1 MIDNKYH
8 AIICDLGNVLIDF
21 DHNLAVK
28 QLLGHSPKMEE
39 DIYDLFFDSPFT
51 ALYEEVKIKSD
62 EFFGHIKVA
71 LALDMDY
78 EVFLPIWNS
87 IFFETAVNVKMH
99 NFLRSIKNRY
109 KLIMLSNIN
118 RSHFEFLN
126 KKMSIFG
133 EFDSLILSY
142 EVGFRK
148 PAPEIYRTALE
159 TAKLLPSEVF
169 YIDDRKDL
177 VEAASRLGIEGIV
190 FSGEPAFER
199 IREEIAA

>member
-1 MIDNKYH
+1 MINNKYH

-28 QLLGHSPKMEE
+28 QLLGYTPKEE
-39 DIYDLFFDSPFT
+39 KDIYELFFDSPLT
-51 ALYEEVKIKSD
+51 ALYEEGRIGPD
-62 EFFGHIKVA
+62 EFFRHIKES
-71 LALDMDY
+71 LELKMDY
-78 EVFLPIWNS
+78 AGFLPLWNS
-87 IFFETAVNVKMH
+87 IFFETPVNIKMH
-99 NFLRSIKNRY
+99 GFLRSIRDKY

-126 KKMSIFG
+126 KRMGIFG

-142 EVGFRK
+142 EAGCRK
-148 PAPEIYRTALE
+148 PASEIYRTALE
-159 TAKLLPSEVF
+159 TAKALPSEAF

-199 IREEIAA
+199 IREEIGT